1 MGFAGVCGAQKTKY
15 KLDQY
20 VLSPQLICSLSAR
33 TVLFNL
39 CVLGGLEDETQS
51 STGIYTVRSH
61 AARVTQQSSWLTFT
75 YRFLGL
81 SDTFQHL
88 HTDTL
93 TNGRKRQQ
101 HFKKV
106 TPPPHPTPPRG
117 GNWNLKTR
125 DQSVQANIIISHTRF
140 RRRPLRRY

>member
-61 AARVTQQSSWLTFT
+61 AVEGHTTIELADVHLQI
-75 YRFLGL
+75 LGL
-81 SDTFQHL
+81 
-88 HTDTL
+88 
-93 TNGRKRQQ
+93 
-101 HFKKV
+101 
-106 TPPPHPTPPRG
+106 
-117 GNWNLKTR
+117 
-125 DQSVQANIIISHTRF
+125 I
-140 RRRPLRRY
+140 